1 MEQAG
6 DALVLSLAELLGGK
20 QVDSNVIGQALAVIC
35 AAFDFD
41 GGLIYELDQYNH
53 LNLKERCV
61 SGALTLRESFSIDA
75 IDPAY
80 RSHLAM
86 ETFVRIDKS
95 AENGAAEDAL
105 LELFGAAGF
114 GSSFCGRRNAA
125 YLWLACF
132 CAAGSTALRRLPV
145 SQQLLMTVLSMF
157 GRYIGVRIYQ
167 NKLTFAKSSLESI
180 LDNTGIDIYVN
191 DFYTH
196 EILYVNRSMATPYGG
211 VEQFLGA
218 NAGRCCFR
226 NKTEFVPSARSKN

>member
-95 AENGAAEDAL
+95 AEKVPQRMLCWNCLGLQAL
-105 LELFGAAGF
+105 VVVSVVDETLRIYGLLAFVQQEARPSPTAGF
-114 GSSFCGRRNAA
+114 AA
-125 YLWLACF
+125 AFDDGLIDVWPLYRGAD
-132 CAAGSTALRRLPV
+132 LPEQADLCQKFV
-145 SQQLLMTVLSMF
+145 GKYF
-157 GRYIGVRIYQ
+157 G
-167 NKLTFAKSSLESI
+167 
-180 LDNTGIDIYVN
+180 
-191 DFYTH
+191 
-196 EILYVNRSMATPYGG
+196 
-211 VEQFLGA
+211 
-218 NAGRCCFR
+218 
-226 NKTEFVPSARSKN
+226 

>member
-95 AENGAAEDAL
+95 AENGAAEDACWNCL
-105 LELFGAAGF
+105 
-114 GSSFCGRRNAA
+114 GRR
-125 YLWLACF
+125 LW
-132 CAAGSTALRRLPV
+132 
-145 SQQLLMTVLSMF
+145 
-157 GRYIGVRIYQ
+157 
-167 NKLTFAKSSLESI
+167 
-180 LDNTGIDIYVN
+180 
-191 DFYTH
+191 
-196 EILYVNRSMATPYGG
+196 
-211 VEQFLGA
+211 
-218 NAGRCCFR
+218 
-226 NKTEFVPSARSKN
+226 